1 MPKAAP
7 LAILALSI
15 LISTSA
21 AGQEASSA
29 PDASAPEQARVTT
42 RRQPTLVAE
51 PVASRPAGP
60 NDSFS
65 ITRDA
70 QRELQRLGCYDGEIN
85 GDWSQSSRAAAERF
99 LDRVNAKLPTD
110 KADDVLLALLQGQK
124 GFVCSQCPPG
134 QMLDPRDRCTPT
146 ALLRK
151 RIFLRRSSQ
160 ALLLTYR
167 GRRRVRATNAR
178 APNRRVPRRTGSDL
192 SSSRQGTG
200 AGSGESDR
208 ALGLN

>member
-7 LAILALSI
+7 LPILALSI

-29 PDASAPEQARVTT
+29 PDASAPEQARITT
-42 RRQPTLVAE
+42 RRQTTRVAE
-51 PVASRPAGP
+51 PVASRPVGQ

-110 KADDVLLALLQGQK
+110 EADVVLLALLQGQK

-134 QMLDPRDRCTPT
+134 QMLDPRGRCTPT
-146 ALLRK
+146 ALLK
-151 RIFLRRSSQ
+151 RSP
-160 ALLLTYR
+160 
-167 GRRRVRATNAR
+167 
-178 APNRRVPRRTGSDL
+178 APV
-192 SSSRQGTG
+192 
-200 AGSGESDR
+200 
-208 ALGLN
+208 

>member
-7 LAILALSI
+7 LPILALSI

-29 PDASAPEQARVTT
+29 PDASAPEQARITT
-42 RRQPTLVAE
+42 RRQTTLVAE
-51 PVASRPAGP
+51 PVASRPVGP

-110 KADDVLLALLQGQK
+110 EADVVLLALLQGQK

-134 QMLDPRDRCTPT
+134 QMLDPRGRCTPT
-146 ALLRK
+146 ALLK
-151 RIFLRRSSQ
+151 RSPAPVVTGSL
-160 ALLLTYR
+160 ADVP
-167 GRRRVRATNAR
+167 GVPAR
-178 APNRRVPRRTGSDL
+178 ANDERSRTEQASATTGGQQSQLKPSGYWRRL
-192 SSSRQGTG
+192 IWKI
-200 AGSGESDR
+200 DR